1 MSDATSQQP
10 GPDSDAGRNP
20 GNTRAS
26 YLLVGLVAAGWL
38 VFFWVILAIPVL
50 GDATPPGSQ
59 VAALLLGI
67 LILLVLLLLGERPH
81 WPAAARW
88 WMFGCGS
95 GLIGLAFLMN
105 LGAPQ
110 FRGLLALGLMAIA
123 LPAGYWVGDRL
134 EKLSNLIPVAVAFA
148 CADIFSVIQGPSKL
162 VVDDLAKHQMLV
174 EKARIDA
181 AANLPPELAKQAAD
195 QAAAAIRAPLAD
207 YVVVH
212 MPMPGTGSSVPVLG
226 IGDFIIVALLFRAA
240 WLYGLSPLAISIATL
255 ASIAVALTVSNL
267 LGMAIPAL
275 PFIAVG
281 VVGYLAVVNPKVRR
295 LSRYELV
302 LSVAIVLIFAALI
315 AARWVYALI

>member
-1 MSDATSQQP
+1 MNDATTPLVKP
-10 GPDSDAGRNP
+10 GAGPERRPARVAAN
-20 GNTRAS
+20 
-26 YLLVGLVAAGWL
+26 YLWVGLVAAGWL
-38 VFFWVILAIPVL
+38 VFFWAILAIPVL
-50 GDATPPGSQ
+50 GDHTPPGSQ
-59 VAALLLGI
+59 VAAVLLGV
-67 LILLVLLLLGERPH
+67 LILLVLLLVGERPH

-88 WMFGCGS
+88 WMFGGGG
-95 GLIGLAFLMN
+95 GLIALAFLLN

-110 FRGLLALGLMAIA
+110 WRGLLALGLMAVA

-148 CADIFSVIQGPSKL
+148 CADIFSVFQGPSKA
-162 VVDDLAKHQMLV
+162 VVDDLAKHQMAV
-174 EKARIDA
+174 ETARIDA
-181 AANLPPELAKQAAD
+181 AANLPPELARQAAE

-240 WLYGLSPLAISIATL
+240 WLYGLNPLAIAVSSL
-255 ASIAVALTVSNL
+255 ASIAVALAVSSL
-267 LGMAIPAL
+267 LDAAIPAL

-281 VVGYLAVVNPKVRR
+281 VVGYLAVVNPRVRR

-302 LSVAIVLIFAALI
+302 LSAAIVLIFAALI
-315 AARWVYALI
+315 AARWVYALL